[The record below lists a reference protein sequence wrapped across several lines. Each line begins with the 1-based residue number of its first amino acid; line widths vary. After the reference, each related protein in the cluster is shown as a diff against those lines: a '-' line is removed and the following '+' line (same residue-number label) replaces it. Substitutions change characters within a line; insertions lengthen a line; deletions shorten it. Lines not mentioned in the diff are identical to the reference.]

1 VGVEVFVEALRV
13 VIAAAEGVCAIES
26 AGPWAVPAS
35 AEVILLQVPVIPLAG
50 VRRGYSFLKEHGLR
64 AELKSAHPH
73 QES

>member
-13 VIAAAEGVCAIES
+13 VIAAAD
-26 AGPWAVPAS
+26 GPWAVPAS